1 MDLRLKFNEDETNYD
16 CFRPPYP
23 DELFQDIKN
32 YSSINE
38 ESNSLEI
45 GIGTGQAT
53 KSILQTGCSVTAIE
67 LGDKLSNFVKN
78 KFRKYNNF
86 NVINAD
92 FMTLPL
98 KSNSYDLVYCATAFH
113 WLPLEEGYRKVN
125 DILKSGSTIALFW
138 NHPFP
143 NRKDDISNKVNRQV
157 YDKYCPSDKEIIEFG
172 EKDCERRTRELEQ
185 FGFKDVEAKLYH
197 RVRTLTSDS
206 YIALLNT
213 YSDHR
218 ALDAKTKD
226 AFEVEMKTSI
236 DEIDGKINIYDTI
249 DLYLARKP
257 CCA

>member
-16 CFRPPYP
+16 RIRPTYP
-23 DELFQDIKN
+23 DELFRDIIN

-38 ESNSLEI
+38 ESDSLEI

-67 LGDKLSNFVKN
+67 LGDKLSNFVRN
-78 KFRKYNNF
+78 KFRKYSNF

-92 FMTLPL
+92 FMTLPI

-125 DILKSGSTIALFW
+125 DILKSSGTIALFW

-157 YDKYCPSDKEIIEFG
+157 YDKYLLSDKEIVELG

-185 FGFKDVEAKLYH
+185 FGFKNVEAKLYH
-197 RVRTLTSDS
+197 RVRILTSDS

-218 ALDAKTKD
+218 ALDAKIKD
-226 AFEVEMKTSI
+226 AFEVEMKMSI
-236 DEIDGKINIYDTI
+236 DKIGGKINIYDTI

-257 CCA
+257 

>member
-16 CFRPPYP
+16 CFRPTYP
-23 DELFQDIKN
+23 DELFRDIIN

-78 KFRKYNNF
+78 KFRKHSNF

-92 FMTLPL
+92 FMMLQL

-157 YDKYCPSDKEIIEFG
+157 YDKYRPSDMLNRGLMEII
-172 EKDCERRTRELEQ
+172 
-185 FGFKDVEAKLYH
+185 
-197 RVRTLTSDS
+197 
-206 YIALLNT
+206 
-213 YSDHR
+213 
-218 ALDAKTKD
+218 
-226 AFEVEMKTSI
+226 
-236 DEIDGKINIYDTI
+236 
-249 DLYLARKP
+249 
-257 CCA
+257 